1 MNIPDR
7 IADEE
12 ILGRCVTSRKEA
24 DRAKHKRGIAKLLT
38 PRSGTVSVDRLSL
51 APDAFAVANGER
63 VATARQ
69 EGLKKA
75 GAASVA
81 DIAFC
86 GWITVT
92 AQAVHQV
99 GGKCRASPTTTPWRN
114 PYHADIV
121 APAEHDPLD
130 SVPWVQRLA
139 RRALWKER
147 PTEIATSSSSSG
159 RLP

>member
-7 IADEE
+7 IADDET
-12 ILGRCVTSRKEA
+12 LGRCVTSKKEA
-24 DRAKHKRGIAKLLT
+24 DRAKRRRGVAKLLT

-63 VATARQ
+63 VATAKR

-75 GAASVA
+75 GATSAA
-81 DIAFC
+81 DVAFC

-92 AQAVHQV
+92 AQEVRQV
-99 GGKCRASPTTTPWRN
+99 GVECRASPTTTPWCN

-121 APAEHDPLD
+121 APVEHDPMD
-130 SVPWVQRLA
+130 SVPWVQSLA

-147 PTEIATSSSSSG
+147 PTEVATSRSSSG